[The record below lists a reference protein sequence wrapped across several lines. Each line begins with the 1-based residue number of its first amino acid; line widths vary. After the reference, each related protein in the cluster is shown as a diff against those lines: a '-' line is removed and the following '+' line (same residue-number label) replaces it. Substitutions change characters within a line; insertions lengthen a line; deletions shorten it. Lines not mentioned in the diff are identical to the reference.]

1 MWGDALCDKAA
12 AYRLGQLIVIKGV
25 RISDFGGKSLNMSES
40 SNIFT
45 NLENKDAQRVKSWY
59 DNKSASSEDFMS
71 EIRSLTIGFKRD
83 NEARDNQVEKKSNLS
98 LIAEINSSLQGEND
112 TDQAHFFYINGY
124 VARVKNDERIYYPA
138 CKGEGCRRKVIE
150 DSNGYRCEHCNQ
162 TFADFE
168 PTYMITA
175 KISDFTESIHVTFAR
190 EQGTQLMGMTAQ
202 EFMKFKNNNTEEDVQ
217 EYFDKLHFKTYNLM
231 VKGKYSYYNG
241 EQRMK
246 YFVVK
251 VFPHNVQS
259 ENKALLKR
267 LAIYENL

>member
-1 MWGDALCDKAA
+1 M
-12 AYRLGQLIVIKGV
+12 
-25 RISDFGGKSLNMSES
+25 SDS

-45 NLENKDAQRVKSWY
+45 NLDNKDAKRVKAWY
-59 DNKSASSEDFMS
+59 DSKSASGEDFMS

-83 NEARDNQVEKKSNLS
+83 TESKFTDENSKKSNLN
-98 LIAEINSSLQGEND
+98 LIAEINSSLQDEND

-124 VARVKNDERIYYPA
+124 VNRVKNDDRIYYPA
-138 CKGEGCRRKVIE
+138 CKGENCKRKVIE

-162 TFADFE
+162 TFATFE

-202 EFMKFKNNNTEEDVQ
+202 KFKDFKENNSEEVVQ
-217 EYFDKLHFKTYNLM
+217 EYFDKLHFKTFNLM

-267 LAIYENL
+267 LAVYENL